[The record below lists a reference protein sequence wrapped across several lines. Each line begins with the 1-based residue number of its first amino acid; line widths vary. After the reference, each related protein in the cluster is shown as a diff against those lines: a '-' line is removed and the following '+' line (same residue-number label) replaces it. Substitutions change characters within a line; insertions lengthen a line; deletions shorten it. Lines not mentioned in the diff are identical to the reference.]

1 MRSRILLAIA
11 LCASLA
17 APAVAQ
23 PDPTSEPAAEPA
35 APDLPVPPAA
45 ASPEP
50 PPKPVSPFPAADPKN
65 PGEPFAWWIQLGRP
79 DSADSTDGKHIEIQ
93 WERRYHGKPAMLL
106 VFRRPVLEG
115 ETPHE
120 GTGGVAITEG
130 DAFGAEFTAGNLSTR
145 DALAPTPHLGKPVP
159 LAGLVLA
166 KDMDI
171 GVWKLIEVADS
182 ADGKGSFVDEVLP
195 GTDYVYGLVPATPGA
210 EAGTITG
217 FPEPGVQTWVVS
229 AEAAWWNGAR
239 WFFLAFIAV
248 TGVAFFVFA
257 RRAKTRGKD
266 MFIRRI
272 PGVDAIED
280 AIGRSTEM
288 GRPVLYVTGTEEIQD
303 IQTMASLLILGH
315 VAELTAAY
323 DTELK
328 VANLFPLTMV
338 VAEEIVR
345 QGYANAGRPDAHRP
359 ENVMFMTSEQFA
371 YAAAING
378 MILRDKPATNI
389 FLGRF
394 YAESLMLSE
403 TGFVVGAIQIAG
415 TAEFTQLPFFIAAC
429 DYTLIGEELY
439 ATSAYLTREPT
450 LLAQLKAGDTMKLL
464 IMGTIIVGV
473 ALATLGIYELG
484 PVLIP

>member
-1 MRSRILLAIA
+1 MSRWIVALALIA
-11 LCASLA
+11 SMSSAAS
-17 APAVAQ
+17 AQ
-23 PDPTSEPAAEPA
+23 PAEPPAEPPAASPA
-35 APDLPVPPAA
+35 APEA
-45 ASPEP
+45 
-50 PPKPVSPFPAADPKN
+50 PVSPFPAPDPKN
-65 PGEPFAWWIQLGRP
+65 PGQALRWRIELGRP
-79 DSADSTDGKHIEIQ
+79 DSDDSTDGKHIQ
-93 WERRYHGKPAMLL
+93 LGWERLYDGAAAKLL
-106 VFRRPVLEG
+106 IFRRPVLAG

-120 GTGGVAITEG
+120 GIGRPDIT
-130 DAFGAEFTAGNLSTR
+130 APATFGAEFTAGNLSTQ
-145 DALAPTPHLGKPVP
+145 DVLAPTPHLGAPVP
-159 LAGLVLA
+159 LAGTILA
-166 KDMDI
+166 PGAAV
-171 GVWKLIEVADS
+171 GVWTLVTIVDS
-182 ADGKGSFVDEVLP
+182 AAGADHFVDEVEP
-195 GTDYVYGLVPATPGA
+195 DTDYVYGLVPATPGA
-210 EAGTITG
+210 DDGTFTG
-217 FPEPGVQTWVVS
+217 FPEPGVQTWVIS

-239 WFFLAFIAV
+239 WFFLAFIGV
-248 TGVAFFVFA
+248 TAVAFFVFKRLA
-257 RRAKTRGKD
+257 RTRAKD

-315 VAELTAAY
+315 VAEMTAAY

-345 QGYANAGRPDAHRP
+345 QGYSNAGRPDAHRP
-359 ENVMFMTSEQFA
+359 ENVMFITSEQFA

-378 MILRDKPATNI
+378 MILRDRPATNI

-394 YAESLMLSE
+394 YAESLLLSE
-403 TGFVVGAIQIAG
+403 TGFMVGAVQIAG

-450 LLAQLKAGDTMKLL
+450 LMAQLKAGDVMKVL
-464 IMGTIIVGV
+464 IMATVVIGV

-484 PVLIP
+484 PKLIP

>member
-1 MRSRILLAIA
+1 MRPRILLAFA
-11 LCASLA
+11 LVAIFT
-17 APAVAQ
+17 APAIGQ
-23 PDPTSEPAAEPA
+23 PAA
-35 APDLPVPPAA
+35 APDPG
-45 ASPEP
+45 
-50 PPKPVSPFPAADPKN
+50 KPVSPFPAPDPKK
-65 PGEPFAWWIQLGRP
+65 PGEALKWWIQLGRP
-79 DSADSTDGKHIEIQ
+79 SSDDSTDGKHIEIR
-93 WERRYHGKPAMLL
+93 WERKYQGKPAKLL
-106 VFRRPVLEG
+106 VFRRPVLPG
-115 ETPHE
+115 QTPHE
-120 GTGGVAITEG
+120 GIGAADVTAPGV
-130 DAFGAEFTAGNLSTR
+130 FGAEFTAGNLSTR
-145 DALAPTPHLGKPVP
+145 DVLAPTPNLGKPVP
-159 LAGLVLA
+159 VAGLVLT
-166 KDMDI
+166 KDMEI
-171 GVWKLIEVADS
+171 GVWTLVEIADS
-182 ADGKGSFVDEVLP
+182 ADGPGSFVDEVLP
-195 GTDYVYGLVPATPGA
+195 DTDYIYGLVPATPGPD
-210 EAGTITG
+210 EGTITG

-239 WFFLAFIAV
+239 WFFLAFIVV
-248 TGVAFFVFA
+248 TGIAFLVFA
-257 RRAKTRGKD
+257 RLAKTRAKD

-315 VAELTAAY
+315 VAEMTAAY

-328 VANLFPLTMV
+328 VANLFPLTRV

-345 QGYANAGRPDAHRP
+345 QGYSNAGRPDAHRP
-359 ENVMFMTSEQFA
+359 ENVMFLTSEQFA

-450 LLAQLKAGDTMKLL
+450 LMAQLKAGDTMKLI
-464 IMGTIIVGV
+464 IMAMVIVGV